1 MLPQAICFQF
11 GIHLLTRNA
20 TGWNNAG
27 RERLAATLSALY
39 VPAEATAAPIRHPGP
54 GWKDRGS
61 ATCGTALPTLRARLA
76 NARLLCQA
84 RGDTPTYGA
93 YCAFRTSAS
102 MQRTTTARL
111 ANLTMQSRRTTL
123 VPPSPPIV
131 RLPKVLPHKK
141 CARSACSSPQQLIVP

>member
-84 RGDTPTYGA
+84 RGDTQHTAPTA
-93 YCAFRTSAS
+93 LSELV
-102 MQRTTTARL
+102 L
-111 ANLTMQSRRTTL
+111 ACNVPLLLVWLT
-123 VPPSPPIV
+123 
-131 RLPKVLPHKK
+131 
-141 CARSACSSPQQLIVP
+141 